1 MEKKTVFQVTGN
13 LTRIEVQKNYKK
25 TIMKTIEKLYNYGTN
40 YKIKRFVHYERI
52 KIPDY

>member
-25 TIMKTIEKLYNYGTN
+25 TIMKKIEKLYNYGSN
-40 YKIKRFVHYERI
+40 YKIKTFVQKERSPI
-52 KIPDY
+52 